1 MSRTL
6 FPLFADLHDRPVLLV
21 GGGAIAER
29 KAQLLLD
36 AGARISVG
44 APALTATLQAW
55 CSAGQ
60 IAHLPGSFQPDWLP
74 GKRLVIAATDD
85 LAVNRQVAAA
95 AEAHNVF
102 VNVVDSVELS
112 SFQVPAT
119 IHRTP
124 LVIAI
129 SSGGAAPMLARRVR
143 ERLEA
148 SLEQSLGPLARLL
161 EGFRARIRAR
171 FPNLA
176 QRRRFYE
183 EILGGEVPRLVEQ
196 AQLTEAS
203 YALSEALETADTI
216 ASGVGRVTLVGAG
229 PGNPELLTLAALR
242 ALNTADVILFDR
254 LVSPGILAMAR
265 RDAVMIDVGKQ
276 GGGLHVPQQRTHE
289 LLLEHARNGSHVVR
303 LFVTKYLTGLLFV
316 ALQVGIFATASYFVI
331 GIRGGVWENGIFL
344 AVPLV
349 VCFFSYLFAAC
360 VLFGV
365 ITRSTLA
372 AVLLTI
378 LCWFFLF
385 CLDRGEVSLLL
396 FKTAAEREA
405 VSREKRITYLDGR
418 IAYMDR
424 QSPEQRER
432 SQNVAD
438 SWRQERESLVAE
450 RESKALRNLAIA
462 HRVAYGMKTV
472 LPKTRETTELMN
484 RKLLRPAQG
493 DFRSDDESTDERRRN
508 RAIDAADIQKLDETM
523 RARSV
528 GWVIGTSLGFEAV
541 VLALAAWI
549 FSRRDF

>member
-161 EGFRARIRAR
+161 EGFRSRIRER
-171 FPNLA
+171 FPNLT

-183 EILGGEVPRLVEQ
+183 DVLGGEVPRLVEQ
-196 AQLTEAS
+196 ARV
-203 YALSEALETADTI
+203 SEAGQVLSDALEAADK
-216 ASGVGRVTLVGAG
+216 AAPRVGSVTLVGAG

-254 LVSPGILAMAR
+254 LVSPGVLAMAR
-265 RDAVMIDVGKQ
+265 RDAEMIDVGKQ
-276 GGGLHVPQQRTHE
+276 GGGLHVPQERTHE
-289 LLLEHARNGSHVVR
+289 LLLEHARKGAHVVR
-303 LFVTKYLTGLLFV
+303 LKGGDPFVFG
-316 ALQVGIFATASYFVI
+316 
-331 GIRGGVWENGIFL
+331 RGGEEIEFLRGRGVPYRVVPGITAAL
-344 AVPLV
+344 ACAAYAGVPLTHRDHAQSLRLV
-349 VCFFSYLFAAC
+349 TAHCRTRFS
-360 VLFGV
+360 
-365 ITRSTLA
+365 
-372 AVLLTI
+372 
-378 LCWFFLF
+378 
-385 CLDRGEVSLLL
+385 
-396 FKTAAEREA
+396 
-405 VSREKRITYLDGR
+405 
-418 IAYMDR
+418 
-424 QSPEQRER
+424 
-432 SQNVAD
+432 
-438 SWRQERESLVAE
+438 
-450 RESKALRNLAIA
+450 
-462 HRVAYGMKTV
+462 
-472 LPKTRETTELMN
+472 
-484 RKLLRPAQG
+484 
-493 DFRSDDESTDERRRN
+493 DEDW
-508 RAIDAADIQKLDETM
+508 A
-523 RARSV
+523 
-528 GWVIGTSLGFEAV
+528 
-541 VLALAAWI
+541 ALAAGRQTLAI
-549 FSRRDF
+549 YMGVRELPTLREQLLAHGMASDTAFALVENGSLPQQRTICGVLSELAELAARHAVQSPALLILGPTADSARRLHWYGASPLTR